1 MCLQRDLG
9 HGGAPGVAFG
19 TVRHMCGR
27 FVQASS
33 PELLVARFGVD
44 EVTAPVHEPSYNVA
58 PRANVYAVRDRAED
72 GGRRRHLS
80 ELRWGLI
87 PSWATDPKVGDRM
100 INARA
105 ESLAD
110 KPAYERAFRRHRCLV
125 PAEGF
130 YEWQRRGARK
140 QPMFI
145 HRRDG
150 EPMAFAGLWA
160 AWRDSNT
167 PDADWM
173 RSCTIVTTNA
183 NAAVA
188 PLHDRMPV
196 VLEEHDWDRW
206 LDPDAPD
213 LDALARLLRP
223 ASDDLLVTYPV
234 GAAVNSADNDG
245 PHLVERVEPQPSL
258 GL

>member
-1 MCLQRDLG
+1 
-9 HGGAPGVAFG
+9 
-19 TVRHMCGR
+19 MCGR

-33 PELLVARFGVD
+33 PELLVSRFGVD
-44 EVTAPVHEPSYNVA
+44 EVVAPVHEPSYNVA
-58 PRANVYAVRDRAED
+58 PRASVYAVRDRRGGDHEEMG
-72 GGRRRHLS
+72 GGRRRYLS

-110 KPAYERAFRRHRCLV
+110 KPAFERAFRRHRCLV

-160 AWRDSNT
+160 AWRDGDA
-167 PDADWM
+167 PDADWT
-173 RSCTIVTTNA
+173 RSCTIVTTSA
-183 NAAVA
+183 NDIVA

-196 VLEEHDWDRW
+196 VLEERSWDAW

-213 LDALARLLRP
+213 PGALAPLLRP
-223 ASDDLLVTYPV
+223 ASDDLLVAYPV
-234 GAAVNSADNDG
+234 GTAVNSADHDG
-245 PHLVERVEPQPSL
+245 PNLVERVEPQPSL